1 MKRLPILFLAFGLV
15 FIAGCSSEATTDS
28 VTEKKKTVEV
38 EKMKVVES
46 TKGTWSLEIPSS
58 WKEDK
63 DLLTDD
69 TELAVSRDDDNVS
82 ITGLTEMKSELKDYE
97 GGISLASY
105 QKIVEE
111 FPEDYGVDKLPAFKD
126 IKLNNYPAKLSEFE
140 TKESGFTYLNRL
152 YLIEMGDFYLQ
163 VLEYGPK
170 SKMEKYNDEANKV
183 MDSIR
188 ETPRSAEREKTI

>member
-1 MKRLPILFLAFGLV
+1 MKRLSILVIALSLV
-15 FIAGCSSEATTDS
+15 VVTACSNEATSDK
-28 VTEKKKTVEV
+28 VTEKKKTV
-38 EKMKVVES
+38 KVES
-46 TKGTWSLEIPSS
+46 MRIVKSTQGTWSLEIPSS

-126 IKLNNYPAKLSEFE
+126 IKVNNYPAKLSEFE

-170 SKMEKYNDEANKV
+170 SKMEKYNNEANKV

-188 ETPRSAEREKTI
+188 ETPKSAEREKTI